1 MSETRDSSSGR
12 IERATSSKWTD
23 IRVLEATSQH
33 FTITDYEGFY
43 LVDTQESPAYI
54 VVRGDYDPSSTLHIE
69 GEPSRSIIGFDDDEW
84 ETTRHIPEWLRE
96 EIVSDE

>member
-12 IERATSSKWTD
+12 IERVTSEWTE
-23 IRVLEATSQH
+23 IHVLEASSQR
-33 FTITDYEGFY
+33 FTITDDEGFY
-43 LVDTQESPAYI
+43 LVDTESDAYI

-69 GEPSRSIIGFDDDEW
+69 GEESRSILGFDDDDW
-84 ETTRHIPEWLRE
+84 ATTWHIPEWLRE